1 MAVASVPALSQ
12 AAVTPPITGTV
23 GGMNLSDMNAFLMLF
38 TTQLQHQDPTNPMAA
53 YEMAA
58 QLAQFST
65 VEKLTQ
71 VHAQL
76 KAQQNYLISI
86 NNAMGVQ
93 LLGKTVVAQDNRLQM
108 KNGAVSRAG
117 LELESP
123 ATVKIVITDS
133 AGRTV
138 RTLSL
143 GSLQPGRH
151 QFAWDGKDD
160 QGKNLPDGE
169 YTFSVEALTP
179 SGESVA
185 ATPLVMG
192 DVCGFLMEQGVNY
205 VVLDHN
211 DGIRVPVSLITTI
224 EVPST
229 GTETAENTSAA
240 NG

>member
-1 MAVASVPALSQ
+1 MAVASVPAVTQ
-12 AAVTPPITGTV
+12 AAVTPPITDTAGGTS
-23 GGMNLSDMNAFLMLF
+23 LSDMNAFLMLF

-93 LLGKTVVAQDNRLQM
+93 LLGKNVVAQDNRLQL
-108 KNGAVSRAG
+108 KNGTVSRAG
-117 LELESP
+117 LELQSP
-123 ATVKIVITDS
+123 ASVKVVITDS

-143 GSLQPGRH
+143 GSLKAGR
-151 QFAWDGKDD
+151 QEFAWDGKDD
-160 QGKNLPDGE
+160 QGKSLPDGE
-169 YTFSVEALTP
+169 YTFSVEAVGP

-185 ATPLVMG
+185 ALPLVMG
-192 DVCGFLMEQGVNY
+192 SVCGFLMEQGVNY

-211 DGIRVPVSLITTI
+211 SGLRVPVSLITTI
-224 EVPST
+224 ETPVST
-229 GTETAENTSAA
+229 TADGQTAA
-240 NG
+240 AS

>member
-1 MAVASVPALSQ
+1 MAVASVPALTQ
-12 AAVTPPITGTV
+12 TAATPPVTDTV
-23 GGMNLSDMNAFLMLF
+23 GGTSLSDMNAFLLLF

-93 LLGKTVVAQDNRLQM
+93 LLGKNVVAQDNRLEL
-108 KNGAVSRAG
+108 KNGAVSRGG
-117 LELESP
+117 LELETP
-123 ATVKIVITDS
+123 ASVKVVITDS

-143 GSLQPGRH
+143 GSLQAGRH
-151 QFAWDGKDD
+151 EFSWDGKDD
-160 QGKNLPDGE
+160 QGKSLPDGQ
-169 YTFSVEALTP
+169 YTFSVEAVGP

-185 ATPLVMG
+185 AQPLVMG
-192 DVCGFLMEQGVNY
+192 NVCGFLMEQGVNF
-205 VVLDHN
+205 VVLDQN
-211 DGIRVPVSLITTI
+211 SGLRVPVSLITTI
-224 EVPST
+224 ETPASGTADGQTVT
-229 GTETAENTSAA
+229 GS
-240 NG
+240 

>member
-12 AAVTPPITGTV
+12 TAVTQPITDTV
-23 GGMNLSDMNAFLMLF
+23 GGTSLSDMNAFLMLF

-76 KAQQNYLISI
+76 KAQQNYLVSI

-93 LLGKTVVAQDNRLQM
+93 LLGKNIVAQDNRLQV
-108 KNGAVSRAG
+108 KNGTVSRAG
-117 LELESP
+117 LELGSP
-123 ATVKIVITDS
+123 ANVKVIITDG

-143 GSLQPGRH
+143 GSLQAGRH
-151 QFAWDGKDD
+151 EFTWDGKDD
-160 QGKNLPDGE
+160 QGKTLPDGE
-169 YTFSVEALTP
+169 YTFSVEAVGST
-179 SGESVA
+179 GETIA
-185 ATPLVMG
+185 ASPLVMG
-192 DVCGFLMEQGVNY
+192 SVCGFLMEQGVNY

-211 DGIRVPVSLITTI
+211 NGIRVPVSLITTI
-224 EVPST
+224 ETPASGTGST
-229 GTETAENTSAA
+229 ENPTPT

>member
-1 MAVASVPALSQ
+1 MAVSSVPALTQ
-12 AAVTPPITGTV
+12 AAVASSAYDTV
-23 GGMNLSDMNAFLMLF
+23 GGTSLSDMNAFLMLF
-38 TTQLQHQDPTNPMAA
+38 TTQLQHQDPTNPMAS

-93 LLGKTVVAQDNRLQM
+93 LLGKNIVALDDELRLQ
-108 KNGAVSRAG
+108 NGTASRAG
-117 LELESP
+117 YVLENG
-123 ATVKIVITDS
+123 ANVKVTITDN

-143 GSLQPGRH
+143 GSVEAGWH
-151 QFAWDGKDD
+151 EFTWDGKDD
-160 QGKNLPDGE
+160 QGKALPDGS
-169 YTFSVEALTP
+169 YTFSVEAVGP

-185 ATPLVMG
+185 AQPVVTGL
-192 DVCGFLMEQGVNY
+192 VCGFVMEEGVNY
-205 VVLDHN
+205 VVLENHQ
-211 DGIRVPVSLITTI
+211 GLRVPVSLITTI
-224 EVPST
+224 ETAPSAVEVT
-229 GTETAENTSAA
+229 PSDAS
-240 NG
+240 